1 MTEYTRA
8 TPGDAAVIRRYYA
21 KRKGI
26 CSASRAR
33 KDVFSLLEER
43 KALQRAGEALLMAA
57 LPYGGDPTVKKA
69 VDDFRALLEG
79 KPAPQARA

>member
-1 MTEYTRA
+1 MTNYTRA
-8 TPGDAAVIRRYYA
+8 TVGDAAVIRRYYA

-57 LPYGGDPTVKKA
+57 LPYGGDPNVKQA
-69 VDDFRALLEG
+69 IDDFRAVLEG
-79 KPAPQARA
+79 RPASAARA